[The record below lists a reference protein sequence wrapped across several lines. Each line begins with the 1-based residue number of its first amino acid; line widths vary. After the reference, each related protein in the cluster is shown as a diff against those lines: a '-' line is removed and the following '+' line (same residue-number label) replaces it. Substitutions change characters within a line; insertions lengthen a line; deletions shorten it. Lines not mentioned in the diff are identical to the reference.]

1 MAGIDQHD
9 EGDQYPALRCL
20 LFDQRFVL
28 VLMMNVRKVWVFMRQ
43 GFVTV
48 PMLVWLIVTPGTVVL
63 MLVVHVMHMRM

>member
-1 MAGIDQHD
+1 
-9 EGDQYPALRCL
+9 
-20 LFDQRFVL
+20 
-28 VLMMNVRKVWVFMRQ
+28 MMNVRKVWVFMRQ